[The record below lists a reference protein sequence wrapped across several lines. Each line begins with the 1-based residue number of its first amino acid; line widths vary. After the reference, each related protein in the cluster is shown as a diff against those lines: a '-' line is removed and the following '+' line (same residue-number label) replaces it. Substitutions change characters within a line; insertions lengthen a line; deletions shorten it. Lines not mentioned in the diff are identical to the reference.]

1 MVDLIGVQSS
11 VIAAAGYDPERRTL
25 YVVFNTGRVY
35 EYMDVSAEIY
45 DGLMAAESK
54 GRFLN
59 QTIIDNYPY
68 RHFRGWKR
76 D

>member
-1 MVDLIGVQSS
+1 MVNLTGVESS

-25 YVVFNTGRVY
+25 YIVFNTGRVY
-35 EYMDVSAEIY
+35 EYQDVPVEIY
-45 DGLMAAESK
+45 EGLMAAGSK
-54 GRFLN
+54 GKFLN
-59 QTIIDNYPY
+59 EQIIDVFPY